1 MIAVFGA
8 YRKPFVFEPTRFSR
22 NILAI
27 PLRCLAFFFQHR
39 LLSLPRQLSAS
50 FRALVCTSLQ
60 RQTQPIQSRSVHKHK
75 QKRKEASADKGF
87 VTRSLLGQD
96 ELLGNLARHIF
107 LVLTS
112 FLGIFLLSKPKFNF
126 LSFFFIRNCKITL
139 RFPIVI
145 NKK

>member
-8 YRKPFVFEPTRFSR
+8 YRKPFVFEPKRFSR

-27 PLRCLAFFFQHR
+27 PCVAWPFFFQHR
-39 LLSLPRQLSAS
+39 PLSLPRQLSAS

-126 LSFFFIRNCKITL
+126 LSFFFYSKLQNNIA
-139 RFPIVI
+139 FPYRY
-145 NKK
+145 

>member
-27 PLRCLAFFFQHR
+27 PLRCLAFFFFQHR

-60 RQTQPIQSRSVHKHK
+60 RQTQPIQSRSVHKYK
-75 QKRKEASADKGF
+75 QKRKEASADQGF
-87 VTRSLLGQD
+87 CHAFLVQD
-96 ELLGNLARHIF
+96 EPLGNLARHIF

-112 FLGIFLLSKPKFNF
+112 FLGIFSLSKPKFNF
-126 LSFFFIRNCKITL
+126 LSFFLFETAK
-139 RFPIVI
+139 
-145 NKK
+145 